1 MSESKSTLKEPTVKL
16 LKVFP
21 RYYMDKKLETNLEE
35 GHLTLSL
42 PDINMEVRNIKYH
55 IREDKHVRIIMP
67 YVVYTKSKEDDKK
80 QLKVSVP
87 SFHMTDP
94 SVWKMVIEKMKELLL
109 KNYEDRDRERKTEEV
124 SNDA

>member
-1 MSESKSTLKEPTVKL
+1 
-16 LKVFP
+16 
-21 RYYMDKKLETNLEE
+21 
-35 GHLTLSL
+35 
-42 PDINMEVRNIKYH
+42 MEVRNIKYH

-109 KNYEDRDRERKTEEV
+109 KNYEYRERQRKTEEV